1 VAVRVHESGKRQPIR
16 HRGEATIGATV
27 ATRVVPAPLAQ
38 LPNALTVVRLGLI
51 PLFVVLVLVG
61 DGERSI
67 AAAVVFGVAGIT
79 DQVDGWLARRWHV
92 ESEFGKFV
100 DPLADRLMIDA
111 AVVLLWLDGRLPW
124 PALAVILVRDGI
136 LLAGTPAALRRG
148 YEFSVSLLGKLATWV
163 LYAALVAVLI
173 TNDGTAWPLWLF
185 WTGVGLALAA
195 ALIYVARALRT
206 VRMR

>member
-1 VAVRVHESGKRQPIR
+1 
-16 HRGEATIGATV
+16 V